1 MTDILFQSLLLSL
14 VLLGIHAYFGMQI
27 VERGIIFT
35 DIAIAQASAVGLA
48 LSLLL
53 YEKPSYTIALVFALF
68 SSLLIALSQRKK
80 DYAEAFI
87 GLLYAL
93 GFSSVVLILSKSP
106 HGTEDFMNLIATD
119 ILFVQKEEVIKT
131 AFIYGVLGFLLYF
144 RSRFLKGLLKELSF
158 FVLFALT
165 VTSSVK
171 LVGVLIVF
179 SMLVSPALVTKLL
192 GKGLVF
198 AWVYGAVINTV
209 GILLSFKFDFP
220 TGFSLVFLHSLL
232 GILVFLF
239 KVFI

>member
-48 LSLLL
+48 LSLFL

-119 ILFVQKEEVIKT
+119 ILFVPKEEVIKT
-131 AFIYGVLGFLLYF
+131 AFIYSVLGFLLYF

-220 TGFSLVFLHSLL
+220 TGFSLVFLHSLS

>member
-1 MTDILFQSLLLSL
+1 MTDILFQSLLLSF

-48 LSLLL
+48 LSLFL
-53 YEKPSYTIALVFALF
+53 YGTPSYVISLVFAILF
-68 SSLLIALSQRKK
+68 SFLIAVSQRKRE
-80 DYAEAFI
+80 YAEAFI

-93 GFSSVVLILSKSP
+93 GFSSVVLILSKSL
-106 HGTEDFMNLIATD
+106 HGKEDFMNLIATD
-119 ILFVQKEEVIKT
+119 ILFVPKEEVIKT
-131 AFIYGVLGFLLYF
+131 AFIYGVLGLLLYF
-144 RSRFLKGLLKELSF
+144 RSRLLKGFLKELSF

-192 GKGLVF
+192 GRGLAF
-198 AWVYGAVINTV
+198 AWVYGAIANTS

-220 TGFSLVFLHSLL
+220 TGFSLVFSHSLL
-232 GILVFLF
+232 GVLVFLF
-239 KVFI
+239 KVFV